1 MTRPTVSVLIV
12 TYNSAHVIGEC
23 LSALGSDYEVV
34 VYDNA
39 SSDGTVSLIERDHP
53 HVRVIAGD
61 LNLGFAKGVNRAAR
75 AATGRNI
82 MLLNPDAVISATD
95 VRILADAVPATRG
108 GIVAPLI
115 VSDGVRVVAAGRMP
129 TSWAMATHYFGLSR
143 LSRGRS
149 RLQGHYLLP
158 SDIGDDVVATDWVT
172 GACLM
177 IDAETWRRVGGLT
190 ERWFMYAE
198 DIEFCWRVGLSG
210 GAVHIQPRARAKH
223 LVGGSAGAP
232 ERATNSAW
240 VLNLYDFYRNDLA
253 QSRIQRVWWGVVVG
267 SGLGFRAL
275 VSIIQMALKP
285 TAEQRYSACEF
296 AHYSAAVFCALS
308 ASADC
313 R

>member
-1 MTRPTVSVLIV
+1 MTRPAVSVLIV
-12 TYNSAHVIGEC
+12 TYNSTHVIGLC
-23 LSALGSDYEVV
+23 LSALGSDFEVI

-39 SSDGTVSLIERDHP
+39 SSDDTALLIERDHP

-61 LNLGFAKGVNRAAR
+61 LNLGFAKGVNRAAQ

-95 VRILADAVPATRG
+95 VRILADSVPSTRG

-143 LSRGRS
+143 LSRGRG

-158 SDIGDDVVATDWVT
+158 SDIGDDVVDTEWVT

-177 IDAETWRRVGGLT
+177 VDADTWRRVGGLT

-198 DIEFCWRVGLSG
+198 DIEFCWRVGRSG
-210 GAVHIQPRARAKH
+210 GRVLVQPRARAEH
-223 LVGGSAGAP
+223 LVGSSDGTP
-232 ERATNSAW
+232 ERGTDSAW
-240 VLNLYDFYRNDLA
+240 VLNLYEFYRNDLA

-275 VSIIQMALKP
+275 VSVVQSSLNP
-285 TAEQRYSACEF
+285 SSGQRYSARQF
-296 AHYSAAVFCALS
+296 AHYSAEVFCALS
-308 ASADC
+308 ASSD
-313 R
+313 RR